1 MEELQLDYSE
11 LQKTIEELLPEKFP
25 VSFEQL
31 IESFTSGEA
40 VGLQQIGK
48 EIGTWLLQSVTFPIE
63 QGMKLL
69 FLILFSA
76 LFSNLSKAFARDST
90 SHFGFLCVYFL
101 MAVQAALG
109 FTTSL
114 QIVKEGMENLCE
126 FVSVLLPTYCVSIAF
141 VTGSI
146 TAVGY
151 YQGTAFLLTFFQY
164 LATYCLIPLSQVYL
178 MLSFA
183 SCMQKKPMLEKS
195 LELIV
200 SLFSWVR
207 KTLFGI
213 AIAFGAVQG
222 ILCPAIDSL
231 KRTAVIRSASAIPV
245 VGSLIDG
252 MWETVLGAGNVLK
265 NAVGIG
271 GVVLLFLI
279 GAIPLASLGL
289 QCLMYRILAA
299 VTEPITQE
307 MTGHF
312 LSHAGTAQK
321 LLFEALF
328 LGMILFLL
336 LLVVMTKITRV

>member
-1 MEELQLDYSE
+1 
-11 LQKTIEELLPEKFP
+11 
-25 VSFEQL
+25 
-31 IESFTSGEA
+31 
-40 VGLQQIGK
+40 
-48 EIGTWLLQSVTFPIE
+48 
-63 QGMKLL
+63 
-69 FLILFSA
+69 
-76 LFSNLSKAFARDST
+76 
-90 SHFGFLCVYFL
+90 
-101 MAVQAALG
+101 MAVQVALG

-126 FVSVLLPTYCVSIAF
+126 FVSVLLPTYCISIAF

-164 LATYCLIPLSQVYL
+164 LATYCLIPLSQVYV

-183 SCMQKKPMLEKS
+183 SCMQKKPMLERL

-213 AIAFGAVQG
+213 GLAFGAVQG
-222 ILCPAIDSL
+222 MLCPAIDSL
-231 KRTAVIRSASAIPV
+231 KKTAVIRSASAIPV
-245 VGSLIDG
+245 IGSLLNG

-265 NAVGIG
+265 NALGIG
-271 GVVLLFLI
+271 GVLILFLI
-279 GAIPLASLGL
+279 GAIPLMSLGL
-289 QCLMYRILAA
+289 QYLMYRILAA

-312 LSHAGTAQK
+312 LKHAGIAQK
-321 LLFEALF
+321 LLFESL
-328 LGMILFLL
+328 LMGMMLFLL
-336 LLVVMTKITRV
+336 LLVVMTRITVV